1 MTKTILLVDD
11 DAGVRSVLSEFLT
24 GLDYNVVEA
33 EDGKT
38 ALELFRK
45 QRMDLVITDLYMPPG
60 MTGTELMKWIKT
72 TSPRTPVLIITG
84 YRPTKSQEEAM
95 TTKADG
101 YLIKPFELERLKV
114 TIRQF
119 IR

>member
-1 MTKTILLVDD
+1 LTKTILLVDD
-11 DAGVRSVLSEFLT
+11 EEGVRSVLSEFLT
-24 GLDYNVVEA
+24 GLGYNVVEA
-33 EDGKT
+33 SDGKT

-60 MTGTELMKWIKT
+60 ISGTEVMKNIKV
-72 TSPRTPVLIITG
+72 TSPKTPVLIITG
-84 YRPTKSQEEAM
+84 YRPTKSQEDAM

-101 YLIKPFELERLKV
+101 YLIKPFELERLKA